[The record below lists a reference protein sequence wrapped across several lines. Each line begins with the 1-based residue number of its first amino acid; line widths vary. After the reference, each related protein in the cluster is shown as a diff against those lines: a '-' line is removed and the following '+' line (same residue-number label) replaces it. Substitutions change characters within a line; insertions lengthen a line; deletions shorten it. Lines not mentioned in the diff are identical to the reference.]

1 MDYCCKHERRW
12 NGKRIVP
19 KVKRVAGP
27 RSAASQAASLSLL
40 CAKPATEPEAALR
53 RLTFVY
59 QAMLAHSSLHSPSH
73 LALWQITMVTGM
85 LMRSCPAITANIH
98 IGSSRCCSEAANWL
112 VLLAVSIYTCCIS
125 KVLVPLSNYAY
136 FIRGCFINQ

>member
-27 RSAASQAASLSLL
+27 RSTASQAASLSLL

-59 QAMLAHSSLHSPSH
+59 QTMLAHSSLHSPPH

-85 LMRSCPAITANIH
+85 LMRSCPAITTNIH
-98 IGSSRCCSEAANWL
+98 IGSSNAALRRLTGLCCWQCL
-112 VLLAVSIYTCCIS
+112 
-125 KVLVPLSNYAY
+125 
-136 FIRGCFINQ
+136 FIPVAFQRFWYHFVTMHAL

>member
-12 NGKRIVP
+12 NEKRIVP
-19 KVKRVAGP
+19 KVKRVAAP
-27 RSAASQAASLSLL
+27 LSRASQAASLSLL

-59 QAMLAHSSLHSPSH
+59 QTMLVHSSLCSPSH

-85 LMRSCPAITANIH
+85 LTAGCPASSAARRHYQHVQRLSRCWLDTANWRFKRFWYH
-98 IGSSRCCSEAANWL
+98 F
-112 VLLAVSIYTCCIS
+112 
-125 KVLVPLSNYAY
+125 SNYAY
-136 FIRGCFINQ
+136 FIKGL